1 MLELKYNVNPYR
13 RQLLVHEEAAIESA
27 KKIFKAAAGLPKPLT
42 PSGHVP
48 VLVDV
53 RCMDSKAVYHVHVNI
68 PPNGW
73 SSEEQDGAKC
83 QPLQLMYPSDQR
95 DTDLDVTTNTMGGW
109 HDPNCADKSLL
120 VVAQREVHE
129 MLPGPVRLSTNTG
142 SPTAH
147 QADEKIKAHFMAA
160 LHQQQSSPL
169 YHSVLWLNEC
179 KETVG
184 THQPPPLQ
192 IEELLQDKAEDFETK
207 PETPQSDNGP
217 ISSPLNGYKPVQ
229 QQHSPSHDP
238 DQVLVP
244 ELCLDSRGVYVPNKL
259 LQVQQAQK
267 PINGFRKQ
275 LQQSDSYP
283 SIYPNELQPLPRD
296 ALLPKNGFK
305 AGTTNQH
312 QHSYSSRK
320 IWPPPKAKF
329 AHKNGFK
336 SFAQMRNQKY
346 SSPRSRGEQ
355 WSQKPPNTDAD
366 EPTEEQA
373 FYPNFPPE
381 WRNLFRWNNCSLC
394 HKTMRTIRNAVEHY
408 SSKEHDRRMTMRTL
422 RMPDGGFNQS
432 VNPSAESLQEQRSAR
447 SIDFYCELCD
457 LMLTSNAHADQHFQ
471 GRRHRMVANK
481 LSKPNGLGH
490 YNAEGRWVRT
500 DNKWMNC
507 ELCDV
512 SITSDSQMAMH
523 MAGAKHRKRV
533 VDCYISGHMEV
544 PFDGHHV
551 STDSMSAL
559 QPLGPHIRKSDIF
572 DINSGYYCDV
582 CEVPLN
588 HRKSAKQHMKGR
600 LHKRNIHQLA
610 TDD

>member
-13 RQLLVHEEAAIESA
+13 RQLLVHEQAAIESA

-73 SSEEQDGAKC
+73 SSEEQDEEKC
-83 QPLQLMYPSDQR
+83 PPLRLMYPSDQH
-95 DTDLDVTTNTMGGW
+95 DSGLDVTTNTMGGW
-109 HDPNCADKSLL
+109 HNPNAEDKSLL
-120 VVAQREVHE
+120 VVAQREVHKV
-129 MLPGPVRLSTNTG
+129 LPGTVRLSTNTG
-142 SPTAH
+142 SPVAM

-179 KETVG
+179 KETVEA
-184 THQPPPLQ
+184 HQPPSLQ
-192 IEELLQDKAEDFETK
+192 IEELVQDEPDYCVTT
-207 PETPQSDNGP
+207 PETPESGNGP
-217 ISSPLNGYKPVQ
+217 LSSPLNGYKPVQ
-229 QQHSPSHDP
+229 QQLSPSHDP

-244 ELCLDSRGVYVPNKL
+244 ELCLDSRGVYVPNKQ
-259 LQVQQAQK
+259 LQVQQSQN

-275 LQQSDSYP
+275 LQQSDSHP
-283 SIYPNELQPLPRD
+283 LMHQNELQPLPRG
-296 ALLPKNGFK
+296 ALMPKNGFK
-305 AGTTNQH
+305 AGTSNQH
-312 QHSYSSRK
+312 HCSYSSRK
-320 IWPPPKAKF
+320 IWPLPKAKY

-355 WSQKPPNTDAD
+355 WNQKPPNTGAD
-366 EPTEEQA
+366 EPTEEPA
-373 FYPNFPPE
+373 FHRSSPQE
-381 WRNLFRWNNCSLC
+381 WRNPFQWNNCRLC

-408 SSKEHDRRMTMRTL
+408 SSKEHDRRMAMRTL

-432 VNPSAESLQEQRSAR
+432 ANLSNGALQELQELRSAR
-447 SIDFYCELCD
+447 SVDFYCELCD

-490 YNAEGRWVRT
+490 YNADGRWVRT
-500 DNKWMNC
+500 DKKGMNC

-512 SITSDSQMAMH
+512 SITSDTQMAMH

-544 PFDGHHV
+544 PFDG
-551 STDSMSAL
+551 SGSAL
-559 QPLGPHIRKSDIF
+559 KPLGPYIRKSDIF

-582 CEVPLN
+582 CEIPLN
-588 HRKSAKQHMKGR
+588 HRKSAKGHMKGR
-600 LHKRNIHQLA
+600 LHKRNIHSFH
-610 TDD
+610 